1 MSQVKEKIFYD
12 SPPEKAWF
20 LTFEA
25 LYIKNRDHRRILN
38 RQPEIKQTKKYVD
51 IIFNIKILSN

>member
-1 MSQVKEKIFYD
+1 MSQVKENIFYD

-38 RQPEIKQTKKYVD
+38 MQPEIKQTKKYVD